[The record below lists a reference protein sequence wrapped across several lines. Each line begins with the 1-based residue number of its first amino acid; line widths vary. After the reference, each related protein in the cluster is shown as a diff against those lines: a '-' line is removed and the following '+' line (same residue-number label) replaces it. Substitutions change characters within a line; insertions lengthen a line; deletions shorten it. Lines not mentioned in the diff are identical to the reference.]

1 MRAANS
7 AAQVSTVWYTGRI
20 PNACRSSRT
29 WSSGRPLSSPTW
41 ASENPARLA
50 AHSAAVSSS
59 GPGRAGAGTAG
70 AGTWAVPASRP
81 AISSIPWIW
90 STNQGSIPLTPATS
104 STVAPAR
111 SAWWTV
117 DIRPSCGTAQR
128 ASSSPRSPGGWAQ
141 LNGAARSSSERR
153 AFCSAS
159 GKFRPMAIASPTDF
173 MCVVSSGSAPG
184 NFSNANRGTLTTT

>member
-1 MRAANS
+1 M
-7 AAQVSTVWYTGRI
+7 
-20 PNACRSSRT
+20 
-29 WSSGRPLSSPTW
+29 
-41 ASENPARLA
+41 
-50 AHSAAVSSS
+50 
-59 GPGRAGAGTAG
+59 
-70 AGTWAVPASRP
+70 
-81 AISSIPWIW
+81 PWIW
-90 STNQGSIPLTPATS
+90 STNQGSIPLAPATS

-128 ASSSPRSPGGWAQ
+128 ASSSSRSPGGSAQ
-141 LNGAARSSSERR
+141 LNGAARFSSERS

-159 GKFRPMAIASPTDF
+159 GKLRPMAIASPTDF